1 VDAAPPVWIVL
12 VNWNGADDT
21 LDCLHSLGRLD
32 YQPRHVVVVDNGS
45 TDDSVARLQAP
56 WPNLD
61 LLLSQTNLGFAGG
74 NNLGIRYA
82 LNGGAAY
89 IWILNNDT
97 TVDPSSLS
105 ELIAVAEQQPDV
117 GIVGS
122 IQYEA
127 GAGDVVQSWG
137 GGNFSRLTRN
147 PSEATF
153 PGPRDYITAAS
164 MLVRRRVF
172 EEIGLFDERFF
183 IYWEDADLSRRATEH
198 GWRLAVAPRAVVYHK
213 LGAAMNTG
221 VVGRSLR
228 SDRVHVESSGIFVS
242 KHSGRLL
249 PLLASIRLTG
259 IVVNRVKRR
268 QFRRIP
274 QLVGDFAHGLRVG
287 RQPVGM
293 AGRTSPS
300 AGDTQ

>member
-1 VDAAPPVWIVL
+1 VDASPPVWIVL
-12 VNWNGADDT
+12 LNWNGADDT
-21 LDCLHSLGRLD
+21 LDCLHSLECLD
-32 YQPRHVVVVDNGS
+32 YEQRHVVVVDNGS
-45 TDDSVARLQAP
+45 TDDSVARLRER
-56 WPNLD
+56 WPNLE
-61 LLLSQTNLGFAGG
+61 LLLSPTNLGFAGG
-74 NNLGIRYA
+74 NNLGIRHA
-82 LNGGAAY
+82 LDGGAAY
-89 IWILNNDT
+89 VWVLNNDT
-97 TVDPSSLS
+97 TVAPLSLS
-105 ELIAVAEQQPDV
+105 ELVTLAEQQPEV

-122 IQYEA
+122 VQYEA

-137 GGNFSRLTRN
+137 GGNFTRLTRN
-147 PSEATF
+147 PVEATI

-198 GWRLAVAPRAVVYHK
+198 GWKLAVAPRAVVHHK
-213 LGAAMNTG
+213 LGAAMNAG

-228 SDRVHVESSGIFVS
+228 SDRFHVESSGIFVS

-249 PLLASIRLTG
+249 PVMALLRLGG
-259 IVVNRVKRR
+259 IVVNRVQRR
-268 QFRRIP
+268 EIRRIP

-293 AGRTSPS
+293 SGRTSPS
-300 AGDTQ
+300 AGDAQ